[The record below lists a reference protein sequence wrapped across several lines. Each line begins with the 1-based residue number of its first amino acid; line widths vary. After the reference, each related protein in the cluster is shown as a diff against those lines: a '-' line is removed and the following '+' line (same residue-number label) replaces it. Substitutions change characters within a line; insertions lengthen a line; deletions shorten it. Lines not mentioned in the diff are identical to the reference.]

1 MSRSRRQIGCRSSGT
16 KVRNASRIRK
26 QAVNQKGNRP
36 GGRVYSTAI
45 ALGIAVALVL
55 GLSIIVIIGHESN
68 IANAT
73 SGGPTMAVPTGY
85 GSLSHPKGPCGNAA
99 QASCAP
105 VDPGWFPV
113 GSESP
118 GVVSASIAASKVFV
132 AMENRYGCASL
143 DTPALVHAYG
153 AHTGIDYYD
162 DNHWVVSVHDASGMR
177 CGLFD
182 FVYDRAQQRMRFS
195 SFGVLTPQDPHSSQ
209 AFPYISSAVAVA
221 RLQSQRKLNVRAGAQ
236 PELIFFPIDPS
247 FPYLNSPVHKW
258 AGGGNSAMNP
268 MWHMVGSDAHDY
280 FIGNNLNVSVRQDLP
295 IANGQP

>member
-1 MSRSRRQIGCRSSGT
+1 MT
-16 KVRNASRIRK
+16 
-26 QAVNQKGNRP
+26 
-36 GGRVYSTAI
+36 
-45 ALGIAVALVL
+45 
-55 GLSIIVIIGHESN
+55 
-68 IANAT
+68 
-73 SGGPTMAVPTGY
+73 VPAGY

-99 QASCAP
+99 QAPCAP
-105 VDPGWFPV
+105 IDPGWFPV

-118 GVVSASIAASKVFV
+118 GVIAVSIAASRVFA
-132 AMENRYGCASL
+132 AMENQYGCASL

-153 AHTGIDYYD
+153 AHTGMDYYD
-162 DNHWVVSVHDASGMR
+162 DDHWVVSVHDASGMR

-182 FVYDRAQQRMRFS
+182 FVYDRAHQRMRFS
-195 SFGVLTPQDPHSSQ
+195 SFGVLTSQDPNSRQ
-209 AFPYISSAVAVA
+209 AFPYISSPVAVA
-221 RLQSQRKLNVRAGAQ
+221 LLQSQRKLNVGAGTQ

-268 MWHMVGSDAHDY
+268 MWYIVGSDSRDY